1 VLKLDGTRG
10 EARVWGMSYDD
21 VKLAPVW
28 KFAFGIVILLTFSG
42 TYGIRGYVDGW
53 ILSHFEADSFRQFLL
68 IGWKTAVVT
77 ASIGVGSVL
86 MYWKLD
92 GPWNSPRKVEK
103 EGRHNSPSA
112 RQKAFSEKLKTSL
125 LLVLCLFPLWLFMTF
140 FIIWT
145 P

>member
-1 VLKLDGTRG
+1 
-10 EARVWGMSYDD
+10 MSYDD
-21 VKLAPVW
+21 VKVAPAY
-28 KFAFGIVILLTFSG
+28 KFVFGIVILLTFSG
-42 TYGIRGYVDGW
+42 TYGVRGYVDGW
-53 ILSHFEADSFRQFLL
+53 ILSHFEADSFRRFLL
-68 IGWKTAVVT
+68 VGWKTAVVT
-77 ASIGVGSVL
+77 ACIGVGAVL

-103 EGRHNSPSA
+103 EGRPNSPSA

-140 FIIWT
+140 FVIWI